1 MPEFSRY
8 VMNAM
13 ADRMRRMNDNLRA
26 AQTVEGVNARVIAN
40 ASLSMERTPRFRPSV
55 RQQRV
60 ASLSNGNAAAR
71 AARKGHSHDRRGH
84 ARVQGATRR

>member
-60 ASLSNGNAAAR
+60 ASAAAR
-71 AARKGHSHDRRGH
+71 AAREEHSHDRRGH
-84 ARVQGATRR
+84 ARVQSATRR